1 MYDLC
6 RSWVKN
12 FPANTVPPGPG
23 SPPPQVLLRA
33 RRCVHCLLRHRLVL
47 TSPCMCGQLLRS
59 PLPQS
64 ELTRRRLPR
73 RPQQTPK
80 DIILNSAPSVSAEA
94 LLSSHIAYSR
104 EIKKWWQTKR
114 CHRLARYRD
123 RLRQLNVTVDAAGEV
138 HLLHDV
144 GCVVAFLCSLFRSP
158 PQRSP
163 VRRWL
168 CNQGEEGVQLQ
179 SPIAFTGSPPIP
191 QVKTMSFGAH
201 GGMATPGGVQGGTQL
216 HSTQMPAGVSPA
228 LSLSTP
234 PAAGSTAPQLDG
246 RAVAAGARL
255 SAQGAADGHA
265 AQVAVPSHAP
275 VLAAGAVAA
284 GHAQGGGGHGVVPR
298 RESLDAAGLASIAGD
313 LVSLAS
319 GLPETVQF
327 PAGLASPSKRE

>member
-1 MYDLC
+1 MMPAPAKRARPPSNAIVMDRRIHFREDQSMYDLC

-23 SPPPQVLLRA
+23 SPPP
-33 RRCVHCLLRHRLVL
+33 
-47 TSPCMCGQLLRS
+47 QLLRS

-138 HLLHDV
+138 HLLHD
-144 GCVVAFLCSLFRSP
+144 
-158 PQRSP
+158 
-163 VRRWL
+163 
-168 CNQGEEGVQLQ
+168 GEEGVQLQ